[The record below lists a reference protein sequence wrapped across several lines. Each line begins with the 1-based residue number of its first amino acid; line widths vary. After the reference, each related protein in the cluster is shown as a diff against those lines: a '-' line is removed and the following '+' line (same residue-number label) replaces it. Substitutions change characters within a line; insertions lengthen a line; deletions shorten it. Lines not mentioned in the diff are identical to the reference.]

1 MGLVKHGI
9 TETTPSNIPFGA
21 GTYYK
26 NLKFEG
32 GAWSGTC
39 IGATNGGGK
48 VSIEGELTDLE
59 VDGALVNWIGQ
70 TVKTG
75 GKASME
81 INMAELTG
89 DNIKM
94 TTHFEEAESE
104 AEGYIKYVDKANIEK
119 GDYLENFAFVGET
132 ADKSK
137 KIIVIFDYALCT
149 SAFEYEGK
157 NKEQSTLK
165 ATLVAYSELND
176 DLDTLPVRIYYP
188 GEIAA

>member
-1 MGLVKHGI
+1 MGLVNHGI
-9 TETTPSNIPFGA
+9 TATTPGNIPFGA
-21 GTYYK
+21 GTFYK

-32 GAWSGTC
+32 NAWSGTC

-81 INMAELTG
+81 VNLAELNG

-94 TTHFEEAESE
+94 VSHFEEAESE
-104 AEGYIKYVDKANIEK
+104 AEGFIKYVDKADIK
-119 GDYLENFAFVGET
+119 KDDYIENFAFVGVT

-149 SAFEYEGK
+149 SAFEHEGK

-165 ATLVAYSELND
+165 ATMTAYSELND
-176 DLDTLPVRIYYP
+176 SLDTLPVRIYYP
-188 GEIAA
+188 GEINA